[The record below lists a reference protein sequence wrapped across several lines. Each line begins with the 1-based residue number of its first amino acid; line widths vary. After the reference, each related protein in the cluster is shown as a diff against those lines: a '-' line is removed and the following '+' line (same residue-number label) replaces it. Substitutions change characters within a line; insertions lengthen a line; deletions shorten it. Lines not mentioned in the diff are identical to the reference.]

1 MKILVVGSGGR
12 EHALIREIKNSSL
25 VRTVYA
31 WPGNAGHF
39 LDAVAVDVQAGDYAA
54 LVAWAQSTHID
65 LVVIGP
71 EVELVHGLADMFRHA
86 GILVFGPE
94 KRAAQLEGSKV
105 FAKKFMQEYGVPTA
119 RAEVVSDVAG
129 AMAAAQKF
137 SAPYVLKADGLA
149 AGKGVFIC
157 DTLADLETAAEDIF
171 VRRKLGDAGAQ
182 ALVEE
187 FQPGQEIS
195 VLVLTNGWDFQVL
208 PFSRDHKRLLDGD
221 RGPNTGGMGVVGPV
235 KLDSG
240 LTEKI
245 IEQVVRPSVLGLSRR
260 EYTFRGVLFIGVM
273 LTAEGPRVLEYNVRF
288 GDPETQVVLPLLAG
302 DWALVLKTL
311 AEGQLLPLSWHEDR
325 AVACVVMAAEGYP
338 DAPVKGVKIEG
349 DLTSHIADDSY
360 VLHAGTSSRD
370 GNFLVNGGR
379 VLNVMGVGADV
390 RSALKSAYGRVDKIT
405 WPGCQFR
412 RDIGVSI

>member
-1 MKILVVGSGGR
+1 
-12 EHALIREIKNSSL
+12 
-25 VRTVYA
+25 
-31 WPGNAGHF
+31 
-39 LDAVAVDVQAGDYAA
+39 
-54 LVAWAQSTHID
+54 
-65 LVVIGP
+65 
-71 EVELVHGLADMFRHA
+71 
-86 GILVFGPE
+86 
-94 KRAAQLEGSKV
+94 
-105 FAKKFMQEYGVPTA
+105 
-119 RAEVVSDVAG
+119 
-129 AMAAAQKF
+129 
-137 SAPYVLKADGLA
+137 
-149 AGKGVFIC
+149 
-157 DTLADLETAAEDIF
+157 
-171 VRRKLGDAGAQ
+171 
-182 ALVEE
+182 
-187 FQPGQEIS
+187 
-195 VLVLTNGWDFQVL
+195 LVLTNGWDFQVL

>member
-25 VRTVYA
+25 VSAVYA

-39 LDAVAVDVQAGDYAA
+39 LDAHSVDVKSGDYTS
-54 LVAWAQSTHID
+54 LVSWAQSAHID

-71 EVELVHGLADMFRHA
+71 EVELVHGLADMFRHI

-129 AMAAAQKF
+129 TMSAAQKF

-157 DTLADLETAAEDIF
+157 ETLDELQAAAQDIF
-171 VRRKLGDAGAQ
+171 VRRKLGEAGAQ
-182 ALVEE
+182 ALLEE

-208 PFSRDHKRLLDGD
+208 PFSRDHKRLLEGD

-235 KLDSG
+235 KLDSR

-245 IEQVVRPSVLGLSRR
+245 VSEVVKPSVLGLARR
-260 EYTFRGVLFIGVM
+260 DFVFRGVLFIGVM
-273 LTAEGPRVLEYNVRF
+273 LTDAGPRVLEYNVRF
-288 GDPETQVVLPLLAG
+288 GDPETQVVLPLLDG

-311 AEGQLLPLSWHEDR
+311 AEGQLIPLNWHDDR

-338 DAPVKGVKIEG
+338 DAPVKGVKIDG
-349 DLTSHIADDSY
+349 DLSSHIADDSY
-360 VLHAGTSSRD
+360 VLHAGTSVHGTD
-370 GNFLVNGGR
+370 FLVNGGR
-379 VLNVMGVGADV
+379 VLNVMGVGVDL
-390 RSALKSAYGRVDKIT
+390 RSALKAAYGRVEKIS